1 MGLTASSTGRNLR
14 KKDAPLQEGI
24 TIALM
29 GNPNVGKS
37 TLFNA
42 LTGKN
47 QHTGNWPGKTV
58 SVATGR
64 FCHNGHTY
72 TLVDLPGTYSL
83 ISKSPEEEVAN
94 AYLSTQHPQLV
105 AVVCDATCLRRNL
118 ALVLQ
123 VMQKHLRV
131 VVCLNLMDEAKRAG
145 ICVDVARLER
155 ELGVPVVPMSAG
167 VGGGVDAFL
176 DCISSVL
183 DRKSA
188 PKPLFSP
195 SAAFTGSEFRKELF
209 LAQYYVQEGEKIA
222 TRCLRSAGKTR
233 TLTCG
238 LDAITMGKITGP
250 ICMFLLLFLT
260 LWLTVV
266 GANYPSMLLQKAF
279 DQLGALLRGLLAIA
293 PDFIRLPLMDGVYAT
308 MTRVIAVMLPPMAIF
323 FPLFTLLEDWGY
335 LPRVAFFTDH
345 AFQKCGSCG
354 KQALTMCMGL
364 GCNAAGVIGCR
375 IIDSPRE
382 RNIAVITN
390 AMVPC
395 NGRFPM
401 LIALISAFFGG
412 KGYASALILMAFLLL
427 GVAMTLLQSKLL
439 AKTVLRGDESSFAME
454 LPPFRRPQIR
464 KLLYRSFVDR
474 TLFVLGRAV
483 MVAAPAGLVLWVFIT
498 VAPGDISLLNHLG
511 NFLEPFGRGLG
522 VSGAVLAAFLLGT
535 PANELVLP
543 ILLMTLG
550 AGDSAAG
557 LLSVGWTWQTALC
570 AMVLCLFH
578 WPCST
583 TILTAYR
590 ETKRLSVTALA
601 ILVPTITGFALCLIL
616 RWLFA
621 LLA

>member
-14 KKDAPLQEGI
+14 KKDAPTRDGI
-24 TIALM
+24 TVALM

-58 SVATGR
+58 AVATGR
-64 FCHNGHTY
+64 FCHKGRNY
-72 TLVDLPGTYSL
+72 ALVDLPGTYSL
-83 ISKSPEEEVAN
+83 VSKSPEEEVAN
-94 AYLSTQHPQLV
+94 AYLATARPQLV

-123 VMQKHLRV
+123 VMQQHPQV
-131 VVCLNLMDEAKRAG
+131 MVCLNLMDEAKRAG
-145 ICVDVARLER
+145 IHVDAGRLER

-167 VGGGVDAFL
+167 TGIGVDAFL

-183 DRKSA
+183 DRKNTQR
-188 PKPLFSP
+188 PLFSP
-195 SAAFTGSEFRKELF
+195 AAAFTGSAARKELF

-222 TRCLRSAGKTR
+222 SRCLRGTPKGR
-233 TLTCG
+233 TLSHG
-238 LDAITMGKITGP
+238 LDAVAMGKVTGP
-250 ICMFLLLFLT
+250 ICMLLLLFLV

-266 GANYPSMLLQKAF
+266 GANYPSHMLQVFFDQLGLLLQKA
-279 DQLGALLRGLLAIA
+279 LATA
-293 PDFIRLPLMDGVYAT
+293 PDLIRLPLLDGVYTT
-308 MTRVIAVMLPPMAIF
+308 MARVISVMLPPMAIF

-345 AFQKCGSCG
+345 AFQQCGSCG

-401 LIALISAFFGG
+401 LISLISAFFGG
-412 KGYASALILMAFLLL
+412 KGVFSALILMAFLLL
-427 GVAMTLLQSKLL
+427 GVVMTLLQSKLL
-439 AKTVLRGDESSFAME
+439 SKTVLRGEESSFAME
-454 LPPFRRPQIR
+454 LPPFRRPQVK

-483 MVAAPAGLVLWVFIT
+483 MVAAPAGLVLWLFT
-498 VAPGDISLLNHLG
+498 VAQPRGISLLTHLS
-511 NFLEPFGRGLG
+511 NFLEPLGHGLG

-543 ILLMTLG
+543 ILLMALG
-550 AGDSAAG
+550 AGDSALG
-557 LLSVGWTWQTALC
+557 LMGAGWTWQTALC
-570 AMVLCLFH
+570 TMVLCLFH

-590 ETKRLSVTALA
+590 ETKRISVTALA
-601 ILVPTITGFALCLIL
+601 ILVPTLTGFALCIFL
-616 RWLFA
+616 RCLFA
-621 LLA
+621 FGA

>member
-1 MGLTASSTGRNLR
+1 MGLTFSSTGRNLR
-14 KKDAPLQEGI
+14 KTPILPQTGI

-58 SVATGR
+58 ELATGC
-64 FCHNGHTY
+64 FSHKGQNY

-83 ISKSPEEEVAN
+83 VSKSPEEEVAN
-94 AYLSTQHPQLV
+94 DYLLCANPRLV

-123 VMQKHLRV
+123 VMQKHPRV
-131 VVCLNLMDEAKRAG
+131 IVCLNLMDEAKRDG
-145 ICVDVARLER
+145 IRVDISKLER
-155 ELGVPVVPMSAG
+155 LLGVPVVPMSAG
-167 VGGGVDAFL
+167 TGQGMDEFL
-176 DCISSVL
+176 DRL
-183 DRKSA
+183 APTLKSDGHQHT
-188 PKPLFSP
+188 LLSP
-195 SAAFTGSEFRKELF
+195 HATFTGSKERKDQF
-209 LAQYYVQEGEKIA
+209 LAQYFVREGEKIA
-222 TRCLRSAGKTR
+222 TQCLGGNTKRKTLSQR
-233 TLTCG
+233 MDTI
-238 LDAITMGKITGP
+238 AMGKITGP
-250 ICMFLLLFLT
+250 ICMLLLLFLT
-260 LWLTVV
+260 LWITII
-266 GANYPSMLLQKAF
+266 GANYPSQMLQECFDRLGLLLQKA
-279 DQLGALLRGLLAIA
+279 LTST
-293 PDFIRLPLMDGVYAT
+293 PDFIRLPLLDGVYAT

-345 AFQKCGSCG
+345 AFQCCGSCG

-364 GCNAAGVIGCR
+364 GCNAAGVMGCR

-401 LIALISAFFGG
+401 LISLISAFFGS
-412 KGYASALILMAFLLL
+412 KGAYSALILMAFLLL
-427 GVAMTLLQSKLL
+427 GVVMTLLQSKLL
-439 AKTVLRGDESSFAME
+439 SHTLLRGDESSFAME
-454 LPPFRRPQIR
+454 LPPFRRPQMR

-483 MVAAPAGLVLWVFIT
+483 MVAAPAGLILWVCTAI
-498 VAPGDISLLNHLG
+498 APNGISLLTHIS
-511 NFLEPFGRGLG
+511 NFLEPMGRGLG

-543 ILLMTLG
+543 ILLMALG
-550 AGDSAAG
+550 VGDSALD
-557 LLSVGWTWQTALC
+557 LLGAGWTWQTALC

-590 ETKRLSVTALA
+590 ETKRLSITALT
-601 ILVPTITGFALCLIL
+601 ILVPTVTGVALCLLL
-616 RWLFA
+616 RYFFA
-621 LLA
+621 LMA